1 MDPSKQLISEEESRS
16 GRQVS
21 SQPTRRIPS
30 FGIKSFA
37 CVILL
42 AMGSGGILRNSYN
55 FHEHLNNIR
64 TVQHDFSASQA
75 TAQGTTEEEM
85 EIEEQTLADDKQ
97 QITHVHA
104 KETSSSIKVANY
116 QFPSVQERLQYYMG
130 DWYKISDWT
139 VPDSDCKL
147 LRKVNDYQKVWHD
160 VMFRTTTSKSA

>member
-1 MDPSKQLISEEESRS
+1 MDPSKQLIYEEESRS
-16 GRQVS
+16 RSGRPAQ
-21 SQPTRRIPS
+21 RMPS

-42 AMGSGGILRNSYN
+42 AMGSGGILQNSYN

-64 TVQHDFSASQA
+64 TVHHDFSASQA
-75 TAQGTTEEEM
+75 TAQGTTEAEEKL
-85 EIEEQTLADDKQ
+85 EIEEQTLAGDKQ

-130 DWYKISDWT
+130 DWYNKSDWT
-139 VPDSDCKL
+139 VPDFGL
-147 LRKVNDYQKVWHD
+147 Q
-160 VMFRTTTSKSA
+160 TPTQSK